1 MDEETAIIN
10 RNTRNEKI
18 KNFFL
23 ENKKK
28 LFSLAVV
35 ILIILLSYFL
45 FNDYKSKKKIEVSD
59 LYNST
64 IIDYNKNN
72 KDKTTEALVSLIKK
86 KDPTYSPLSLYFI
99 IDNALIT
106 DSFKINELFD
116 IIINDISLDKE
127 LKNLIYFKKALY
139 NADSSNENQLLDI
152 LKPLINSESVWKV
165 HALYLMAEFFYS
177 KNEKEK
183 SKEFY
188 NKIIS
193 LDNVNQDFKIEAQ
206 KRLNRDLSE

>member
-28 LFSLAVV
+28 LFSLAVL
-35 ILIILLSYFL
+35 ILVILLSYFL

-139 NADSSNENQLLDI
+139 NADSSNEKQLLDI

>member
-139 NADSSNENQLLDI
+139 NADSSNEKQLLDI

-206 KRLNRDLSE
+206 KRLNGDLSE

>member
-139 NADSSNENQLLDI
+139 NADSSNEKQLLDI

-188 NKIIS
+188 NQIIS

>member
-188 NKIIS
+188 NQIIS

>member
-139 NADSSNENQLLDI
+139 NADSSNEKQLLDI

-206 KRLNRDLSE
+206 KDLIEI

>member
-28 LFSLAVV
+28 LFSLAVL

-139 NADSSNENQLLDI
+139 NADSSNEKQLLDI

-188 NKIIS
+188 NQIIS

>member
-139 NADSSNENQLLDI
+139 NADSSNEKQLLDI

>member
-28 LFSLAVV
+28 LISLAVL
-35 ILIILLSYFL
+35 ILIFLLSYFL

-72 KDKTTEALVSLIKK
+72 KDETTEALVSLIKK

-116 IIINDISLDKE
+116 IVINDVSLDKE

-139 NADSSNENQLLDI
+139 NADSSDENQLLDI

-193 LDNVNQDFKIEAQ
+193 LENVNQDFKIEAQ

>member
-139 NADSSNENQLLDI
+139 NADSSNEKQLLDI

-206 KRLNRDLSE
+206 KRLNRDLSD

>member
-28 LFSLAVV
+28 SFSLAVL

-116 IIINDISLDKE
+116 IIINDVSLDKE

-152 LKPLINSESVWKV
+152 LKPLINSESVWRV

-193 LDNVNQDFKIEAQ
+193 LDNVNQDFKTEAQ

>member
-28 LFSLAVV
+28 LFSLAVL

>member
-28 LFSLAVV
+28 LFSLAVL

-139 NADSSNENQLLDI
+139 NADSSNEKQLLDI

>member
-28 LFSLAVV
+28 LFSLAVL
-35 ILIILLSYFL
+35 ILIFLLSYFL

-72 KDKTTEALVSLIKK
+72 KDETTEALVSLIKK

-116 IIINDISLDKE
+116 IVINDVSLDKE

-139 NADSSNENQLLDI
+139 NADSSDENQLLDI

-193 LDNVNQDFKIEAQ
+193 LENVNQDFKIEAQ

>member
-28 LFSLAVV
+28 LFSLAVL

-188 NKIIS
+188 NQIIS

>member
-18 KNFFL
+18 KNLFL
-23 ENKKK
+23 EKKKK

-86 KDPTYSPLSLYFI
+86 RS
-99 IDNALIT
+99 
-106 DSFKINELFD
+106 
-116 IIINDISLDKE
+116 
-127 LKNLIYFKKALY
+127 NLLTIVTL
-139 NADSSNENQLLDI
+139 
-152 LKPLINSESVWKV
+152 
-165 HALYLMAEFFYS
+165 
-177 KNEKEK
+177 
-183 SKEFY
+183 FY
-188 NKIIS
+188 N
-193 LDNVNQDFKIEAQ
+193 
-206 KRLNRDLSE
+206 

>member
-28 LFSLAVV
+28 SFSFAVL

-45 FNDYKSKKKIEVSD
+45 FNDYKSKKKIEISD

-72 KDKTTEALVSLIKK
+72 KDETTEALVSLIKK

-193 LDNVNQDFKIEAQ
+193 LENVNQDFKIEAQ

>member
-28 LFSLAVV
+28 LFSLAVL

-188 NKIIS
+188 NQIIS

-206 KRLNRDLSE
+206 KDLIEI